1 MLSQNRA
8 CKFNFE
14 SSEYQS
20 LPETCTV
27 CCYLGLN
34 LLKRLLEKDPAK
46 RITAT
51 EALNHDFFSKD
62 EMFKEF
68 TEYRKSHLAS
78 SEECN
83 SPLMLTKNKER
94 KVKGLLRDDSCLKF
108 KMKENLMTGRT
119 D

>member
-1 MLSQNRA
+1 M
-8 CKFNFE
+8 
-14 SSEYQS
+14 
-20 LPETCTV
+20 
-27 CCYLGLN
+27 
-34 LLKRLLEKDPAK
+34 KRLLEKDPAK

-78 SEECN
+78 NEECN

-119 D
+119 DESGETIDEIDSPAAIKQRVVKVNESRFKRFNHQE